1 FQIPLNDSY
10 VGIVGPSM
18 KLEQCILE
26 LVSRLDDDIPLR
38 EFFVGNTFSDLFKEH
53 RDFHTFVSSKQIFPA
68 VYLQNS
74 GHDTLDFFAGM
85 LQGANAV
92 FQEKLSRNL
101 EDVCNKA
108 VDIGI
113 FEPQTYIDEVNGKLH
128 LVLGKDDNGNP
139 HETRGIFYKISDDLY
154 ELWIKPE
161 YIGKMLE
168 VWVYT
173 LLKKHLKQ
181 LNVLPNVSVR
191 KKPHTVPKSAK
202 EITPEEA
209 SYVLTEIDCMIMDD
223 GGVLGIIE
231 CKMKDVGWED
241 VLKFYGALKFLNA
254 HFGVIVVGRGE
265 TFKTDMEFEEI
276 KIIPNA
282 VKRQDFPEILI
293 KWVDRWVAK
302 ES

>member
-1 FQIPLNDSY
+1 
-10 VGIVGPSM
+10 
-18 KLEQCILE
+18 
-26 LVSRLDDDIPLR
+26 
-38 EFFVGNTFSDLFKEH
+38 
-53 RDFHTFVSSKQIFPA
+53 
-68 VYLQNS
+68 
-74 GHDTLDFFAGM
+74 
-85 LQGANAV
+85 
-92 FQEKLSRNL
+92 
-101 EDVCNKA
+101 
-108 VDIGI
+108 
-113 FEPQTYIDEVNGKLH
+113 
-128 LVLGKDDNGNP
+128 
-139 HETRGIFYKISDDLY
+139 
-154 ELWIKPE
+154 
-161 YIGKMLE
+161 MLE